1 MCSQSLYHRDLKK
14 GAVYNRNRLLRYK
27 AVTGLY
33 ASERVVIVSSANRTV
48 EKIGSRCF
56 IDSLYSESS
65 YRGGRFGRS
74 YVMMCVNSARDIVI
88 RVFKADGL

>member
-1 MCSQSLYHRDLKK
+1 MNC
-14 GAVYNRNRLLRYK
+14 
-27 AVTGLY
+27 
-33 ASERVVIVSSANRTV
+33 ANRTV

-74 YVMMCVNSARDIVI
+74 YVMMCGNSARDIVI